1 MDLSQFIGKG
11 DNVTVNVTVN
21 INKAAAKKPRKKVA
35 KMEWEGDVEAVEKPP
50 SILVPEVKIYR
61 TYEDYP
67 IEDLMTYAGID
78 CIGTSELLSK
88 LVPACSIEPRYVRS
102 LNGGKGKEVG
112 TAMSI
117 FDSYDTYTAPAFEFI
132 CDLELT
138 GIMYD
143 VEGNKR
149 MGERMRAQVA
159 ELEDQIFAA
168 LGERINLDSGDAM
181 VKLLYVDKGFEAVS
195 FTKTGEP
202 STDGEALA
210 ALAEIHDL
218 EWLKLIA
225 KRKDIVS
232 IYRTFI
238 ENYVADFVKRDG
250 RIHSSYNQHGTSSF
264 RISGEN
270 PNFTQIPRPK
280 HGYNI
285 RDLFIPTPGYVF
297 IALDFSSAEVKVLGA
312 ISRDPGLLRAVAEG
326 LDFHSFSASQ
336 MMGISYEDF
345 MAVLND
351 GPNKVT
357 GYAGHPKFKDY
368 KLRRQNA
375 KVLTFSILYGSSA
388 GGIAMQLG
396 ISKNEA
402 QALMDLYFSKFPKIL
417 DYIIDMHNEAKWN
430 HFVVG
435 PFGQRKMEYGTLPA
449 FSGTAVHNAALRNA
463 QNVRIQGPTS
473 SLGLACFSAG
483 NDAIKPL
490 GGRSLATVY
499 DSWEL
504 ECPIERA
511 AEVLETA
518 FWHMEEWPLGR
529 FDWLTLPIGVEAEIS
544 GRSWGQAQVV
554 HRGATQK
561 EIEAFLDAERTK

>member
-1 MDLSQFIGKG
+1 MDITQFIAKPGKTAPKR
-11 DNVTVNVTVN
+11 V
-21 INKAAAKKPRKKVA
+21 AKKA
-35 KMEWEGDVEAVEKPP
+35 EDSLLKPA
-50 SILVPEVKIYR
+50 VKIYK

-67 IEDLMTYAGID
+67 EEDLFLYAGLD
-78 CIGTSELLSK
+78 CVVTSELLSK
-88 LVPACSIEPRYVRS
+88 LAPVCSVEPRYIRS
-102 LNGGKGKEVG
+102 LDGGRIKEVG

-117 FDSYDTYTAPAFEFI
+117 FESYDTFTAPAFEFL
-132 CDLELT
+132 CDLELN
-138 GIMYD
+138 GIAYD
-143 VEGNKR
+143 VEGNR
-149 MGERMRAQVA
+149 AMGARMRAQVA
-159 ELEDQIFAA
+159 ELEEQIYSE
-168 LGERINLDSGDAM
+168 LGKTKEELNLDSGDAM
-181 VKLLYVDKGFEAVS
+181 VKLLYEEKGFEVLS
-195 FTKTGEP
+195 RTKTNEP
-202 STDGEALA
+202 STDGDALA
-210 ALAEIHDL
+210 ALADKYEL

-238 ENYVADFVKRDG
+238 ENYVADFVKSDG

-285 RDLFIPTPGYVF
+285 RDLFVPTPGFVF

-312 ISRDPGLLRAVAEG
+312 ISRDPMLLKAISEG
-326 LDFHSFSASQ
+326 MDFHSFSASQ

-345 MAVLND
+345 MAVMND
-351 GPNKVT
+351 GPNKAT
-357 GYAGHPKFKDY
+357 GYKGHPKFKEY
-368 KLRRQNA
+368 KERRQTA

-396 ISKNEA
+396 LTRQEG

-417 DYIIDMHNEAKWN
+417 DYIKDMHNEAKWN

-435 PFGQRKMEYGTLPA
+435 PFGQRKMQYGTLPA
-449 FSGTAVHNAALRNA
+449 FDNTAVYAGALRNA

-473 SLGLACFSAG
+473 SLGLACFAAG
-483 NDAIKPL
+483 NEAIKKL
-490 GGRSLATVY
+490 GARSLATVY

-504 ECPIERA
+504 ECPIDRA

-518 FWHMEEWPLGR
+518 FYYMDEWPLER
-529 FDWLTLPIGVEAEIS
+529 FDWLELPIGVEAEIS
-544 GRSWGQAQVV
+544 GLSWGQCQVV
-554 HRGATQK
+554 HRGTTQQ
-561 EIEAFLDAERTK
+561 EIEAILAAENKK